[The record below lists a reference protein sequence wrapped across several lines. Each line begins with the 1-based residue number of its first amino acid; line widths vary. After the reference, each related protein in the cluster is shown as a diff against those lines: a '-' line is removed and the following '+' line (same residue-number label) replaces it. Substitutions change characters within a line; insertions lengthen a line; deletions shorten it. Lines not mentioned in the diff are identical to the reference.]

1 MAAQVRREALLLA
14 ALIAIHLVPIWTLA
28 YFPSQDGP
36 AHLAVA
42 NILREHGEPGGE
54 VLREY
59 FELEPGAL
67 TNWFVYAVL
76 AYSFLPMA
84 LAEKLF
90 LSAYVILFPLSA
102 RYAVRAVDPRSGFL
116 ALLALPFTYNYL
128 LGMGFYNFCFSL
140 VAFFF
145 ALGYWL
151 RHRERLGWRTGTV
164 FALLALWVYL
174 CHVVSVGAL
183 LAAVGIL
190 ALFDLRRR
198 TDLLRFGT
206 TVLALLPTVILM
218 FAFVG
223 KAASETTSI
232 PATEKLVKLLKLD
245 VLASFD
251 PRTRYVAYAAAVL
264 FGALVVW
271 ALRSAR
277 KSRWLAVFAA
287 FVAMVLLVP
296 SNVGIGGFIEVRLS
310 LFPVFALILW
320 LADTAGVN
328 PPAALRR
335 GITAAAAVLA
345 LVLLGLLWT
354 RWRVLDGYLAEYL
367 AAGER
372 IPAGS
377 TVLPLSYSHFGT
389 APDGSELTY
398 RVQPFVHA
406 ASHITAARP
415 VADLRLYAANYEGYF
430 PVHYRP
436 ELNPYSHIAQGYWAE
451 RVPPWVE
458 FLTYPRRTGGR
469 VDYVLIW
476 QIPRE
481 RQHPAIRSLWRQLRT
496 GYERVYVS
504 PRGFAE
510 VYRDKR
516 RDRRSWR
523 RGARISPTAR

>member
-1 MAAQVRREALLLA
+1 MKREPLLFA
-14 ALIAIHLVPIWTLA
+14 ALIVVHLVPIWTLT

-59 FELEPGAL
+59 FELEPGSL

-84 LAEKLF
+84 LAEKVF
-90 LSAYVILFPLSA
+90 LSAYVVLFPLSA
-102 RYAVRAVDPRSGFL
+102 RYAVQAVDPRSGFL

-151 RHRERLGWRTGTV
+151 RHRERLGWRTGAV
-164 FALLALWVYL
+164 FAVLTLWVYL
-174 CHVVSVGAL
+174 CHVVSVGTL
-183 LAAVGIL
+183 LAAIGIL
-190 ALFDLRRR
+190 ALSDLRRR
-198 TDLLRFGT
+198 TDLLWLGP
-206 TVLALLPTVILM
+206 TVLALLPTMILM
-218 FAFVG
+218 LAFVG
-223 KAASETTSI
+223 KAASKTTSI
-232 PATEKLVKLLKLD
+232 PATEKLLKLVKLD

-251 PRTRYVAYAAAVL
+251 PRTRYVAWAAAVL
-264 FGALVVW
+264 FGALALW
-271 ALRSAR
+271 AMRSAPR
-277 KSRWLAVFAA
+277 SRWLAVFAV
-287 FVAMVLLVP
+287 FVVMLLLVP

-310 LFPVFALILW
+310 LFPFFALILW
-320 LADTAGVN
+320 LAASELPV
-328 PPAALRR
+328 PLRR
-335 GITAAAAVLA
+335 GIPVAAAGLA
-345 LVLLGLLWT
+345 LALLGLLWT

-367 AAGER
+367 SGGER

-398 RVQPFVHA
+398 RIQPFVHA
-406 ASHITAARP
+406 ASHITAEKP
-415 VADLRLYAANYEGYF
+415 VVDLRLYAANYEGYF

-436 ELNPYSHIAQGYWAE
+436 ELNPYTHIAQGYWAE

-481 RQHPAIRSLWRQLRT
+481 RQHPAVRSLWRQLRT

-504 PRGFAE
+504 PRGFSE
-510 VYRDKR
+510 LYRDTR
-516 RDRRSWR
+516 RDRRSR
-523 RGARISPTAR
+523 SSGARIAPTAR

>member
-1 MAAQVRREALLLA
+1 MKREPLLLA
-14 ALIAIHLVPIWTLA
+14 ALIAVHLVPLWTLA

-36 AHLAVA
+36 AHLAIA
-42 NILREHGEPGGE
+42 NILREHGEPGEPGGE

-59 FELEPGAL
+59 FELEPGSL

-90 LSAYVILFPLSA
+90 LSAYVILFPLSV
-102 RYAVRAVDPRSGFL
+102 RYVVRAVEPRNAFL

-151 RHRERLGWRTGTV
+151 RHRERLGWLHGTV
-164 FALLALWVYL
+164 FAVLTLWVYL
-174 CHVVSVGAL
+174 CHVVSVGTL
-183 LAAVGIL
+183 LAAIGIL

-198 TDLLRFGT
+198 TILP

-218 FAFVG
+218 IVFLG
-223 KAASETTSI
+223 KTASETTSI
-232 PATEKLVKLLKLD
+232 PAAEKLLKLVKLD

-251 PRTRYVAYAAAVL
+251 PRTRYVAWAAAVL
-264 FGALVVW
+264 FGALALW

-277 KSRWLAVFAA
+277 KSRWLAVFAV
-287 FVAMVLLVP
+287 FVGLVLVVP
-296 SNVGIGGFIEVRLS
+296 SNVGVGGFIEVRLS
-310 LFPVFALILW
+310 LFPYLALILW
-320 LADTAGVN
+320 LASSE
-328 PPAALRR
+328 PPAPLRR
-335 GITAAAAVLA
+335 GITIAAAGLA
-345 LVLLGLLWT
+345 LALLGLLWT
-354 RWRVLDGYLAEYL
+354 RWRILDGYLAEYL
-367 AAGER
+367 SAGER
-372 IPAGS
+372 IPVGS

-406 ASHITAARP
+406 ASHITAARA
-415 VADLRLYAANYEGYF
+415 VVDLRLYAANYEGYF

-436 ELNPYSHIAQGYWAE
+436 ELNPYRHIAQGYWAE

-481 RQHPAIRSLWRQLRT
+481 RQHPAVRSLWRQLRT

-516 RDRRSWR
+516 RDKRSR
-523 RGARISPTAR
+523 TSGARTVPTAR